1 MTIENTNDLRA
12 IALTY
17 VRELRSEVAA
27 TDAAT
32 LAEKCGSDVETIGA
46 YKASALRACETVIDL
61 IRLEF

>member
-1 MTIENTNDLRA
+1 MKMEYEDVRA

-27 TDAAT
+27 TDAAA

-46 YKASALRACETVIDL
+46 YKAHALRACETVIDL
-61 IRLEF
+61 ICMDF